1 MFDDTGI
8 GKDRMD
14 VDFLDAQAV
23 RQRLRRY
30 LEDYDELHWA
40 VAWATD
46 VDLATK
52 LFEHRKK
59 FRNVTFGVAF
69 SQTSPDIV
77 DRLIGLKN
85 SYVATKFADGTYH
98 PKIYGFKSGQRVA
111 AIVGSANFTHGGLG
125 RNLEAAIALCGT
137 VDDPA
142 LAAILAF
149 VQASAVYGQPVT
161 KSYAAAYRASYE
173 QAARLPKPR
182 HNPVPAARVARA
194 AKVVTMGWKSYA
206 GRVQSSQHHD
216 VAKSLELIAVARR
229 WFATEAS
236 FARFSEAQRKAIAGT
251 LGEGQ
256 KDGSDLDREWG
267 WFGSMRGAGDF
278 ANRIQENDRWIAKAL
293 DGIPLAGTVTRAHYE
308 RYCTSFE
315 KAFVRSSRTGGVPTA
330 TRLLSMKRPDTF
342 LCVCK
347 PNVVEASKAL
357 GFARTTL
364 DLDNY
369 WERVVEPIQLSA
381 WYNVDKPDQPNGEL
395 WEARAAMLDTLFYRP

>member
-1 MFDDTGI
+1 
-8 GKDRMD
+8 MD

-40 VAWATD
+40 VAWGTN
-46 VDLATK
+46 VDLASK

-69 SQTSPDIV
+69 SQTSPDII
-77 DRLIGLKN
+77 DRLIGLN
-85 SYVATKFADGTYH
+85 NGYVATKFLDGTFH
-98 PKIYGFKSGQRVA
+98 PKVYAFKSGRHVA
-111 AIVGSANFTHGGLG
+111 AIVGSANFTNGGLG
-125 RNLEAAIALCGT
+125 INFEAAVDLTGT

-149 VQASAVYGQPVT
+149 VQASAKYGQPVT

-173 QAARLPKPR
+173 QAAQLPKPR
-182 HNPVPAARVARA
+182 HDPVPAARVAGA
-194 AKVVTMGWKSYA
+194 AKIVTMGWEDYA
-206 GRVQSSQHHD
+206 GRVQSSHYHD
-216 VAKSLELIAVARR
+216 IAKSLELIAVARR

-236 FARFSEAQRKAIAGT
+236 FARLSAAKRKAIAGT

-256 KDGSDLDREWG
+256 KDDSDLDREWG

-278 ANRIQENDRWIAKAL
+278 ANRIQENDRWLAKAL
-293 DGIPLAGTVTRAHYE
+293 DSIPLSGLVTREHYE
-308 RYCTSFE
+308 RYCTLFQ
-315 KAFVRSSRTGGVPTA
+315 KAFARSTRTGGVPTA
-330 TRLLSMKRPDTF
+330 SRLLAMKRPDTF

-347 PNVVEASKAL
+347 PNIVEASKAL

-364 DLDNY
+364 NLENY
-369 WERVVEPIQLSA
+369 WERVVEPIHLSV
-381 WYNVDKPDQPNGEL
+381 WYNAKKPDQPNGEL
-395 WEARAAMLDTLFYRP
+395 WEARAAILDTLFYRP